1 MQFFDK
7 KLEKKTPISDIGEFG
22 LIEHLTK
29 NIKIKNKN
37 TIKGVGDDAAVIDL
51 DGKNFQVITKD
62 ILVEGV
68 HFDLA
73 YTPLK
78 HLGYKSVVVSVS
90 DIISMNAKAQHIIV
104 GLAISNR
111 FTVEALDELYSG
123 IKLAC
128 KKYNLDFIGGDTTS
142 STSGLMISVTAI
154 GKAEKNKIVYRSGAK
169 KNDLIVASG
178 DFGAAF
184 LGLQVLKR
192 EKTIFLENPKVQP
205 DLTGH
210 DYILQRQL
218 KPEAAVKYLK
228 ILEEIKIQPNS
239 MIDVSD
245 GLSSELIHL
254 AKSSKVG
261 INVYEDKIPI
271 DHTVM
276 NFSSELNLNP
286 IYCALNGGEDY
297 EILFTIKQEDY
308 KKIEKDPDFTVIG
321 YVTGESEGVN
331 LITKD
336 GSSHQLDAKGWDSI
350 VNNQTA

>member
-7 KLEKKTPISDIGEFG
+7 KVKVRTPISDIGEFG
-22 LIEHLTK
+22 LIKHLTK
-29 NIKIKNKN
+29 DVKTNNRS
-37 TIKGVGDDAAVIDL
+37 TVKGISDDAAVIDL
-51 DGKNFQVITKD
+51 DKKNFQLISKD
-62 ILVEGV
+62 LLVEGV

-90 DIISMNAKAQHIIV
+90 DITSMNAKAQHIIV
-104 GLAISNR
+104 GIAVSNR

-154 GKAEKNKIVYRSGAK
+154 GKVEKNKIVYRSGAK
-169 KNDLIVASG
+169 KNDLVVASG

-184 LGLQVLKR
+184 LGLQVLNR
-192 EKTIFLENPKVQP
+192 EKNIFLENPKVQP
-205 DLTGH
+205 DLSGH

-218 KPEAAVKYLK
+218 KPEAAERYTKILDELK
-228 ILEEIKIQPNS
+228 ILPNA

-245 GLSSELIHL
+245 GLSSDLIHL

-276 NFSSELNLNP
+276 SFSNDLNLNP

-297 EILFTIKQEDY
+297 EVLFTIKQDDY

-321 YVTGESEGVN
+321 HVIDETEGVN

-336 GSSHQLDAKGWDSI
+336 GSSHPLDAKGWDSI
-350 VNNQTA
+350 VNNQYK